1 MRAQIYLRVGMNNGF
16 IIPLNGLTAGQH
28 EYCWQVGKELFES
41 FENSEMLDS
50 ELDIEVR
57 VEKSGRYL
65 GIDCDVE
72 GTVVVECDRCLDELE
87 MPVDVEIR
95 LSVKYGDEES
105 SDEHH
110 EGEREVVF
118 IPETDAEFDMSQIIY
133 DYVCLALPMQRVHED
148 GGCNPDAL
156 RHLSSGVAPAPD
168 AEDDGDSPFAA
179 LKDLFK

>member
-1 MRAQIYLRVGMNNGF
+1 MNDGF

-28 EYCWQVGKELFES
+28 EYGWQVGKEFFES
-41 FENSEMLDS
+41 FENSEILDS
-50 ELDIEVR
+50 ELVVSAR

-87 MPVDVEIR
+87 MPVEVEIR

-110 EGEREVVF
+110 DGEREVIF
-118 IPETDAEFDMSQIIY
+118 IPETDAEFDLSQIIY
-133 DYVCLALPMQRVHED
+133 DYVCLDLPMQRVHEEGD
-148 GGCNPDAL
+148 CNPDAMA
-156 RHLSSGVAPAPD
+156 HLAAGEPV
-168 AEDDGDSPFAA
+168 EVETGENNPFSA
-179 LKDLFK
+179 LKDMFK